1 MANNFNYYSPTEV
14 VFGKGT
20 HAQTGAY
27 VKKYGGT
34 KLLIVY
40 GSDRV
45 LKNGV
50 MDAVTESVKTE
61 GITYELLGGVVPNPH
76 LSKVYRARQENGS
89 GFCTGSRWRICH
101 RYRESDFLWTGG
113 AGRRCVDL
121 ICTYKNSKE
130 ILACSVRFND
140 CGSRKRDK

>member
-50 MDAVTESVKTE
+50 MDAVTESVKAE
-61 GITYELLGGVVPNPH
+61 GIAYELLGGVVPNPH
-76 LSKVYRARQENGS
+76 LSKVYEGIELGKKMKADFDDG
-89 GFCTGSRWRICH
+89 TGYCDDFKCRLHEPKPYDIRIDTME
-101 RYRESDFLWTGG
+101 R
-113 AGRRCVDL
+113 
-121 ICTYKNSKE
+121 
-130 ILACSVRFND
+130 
-140 CGSRKRDK
+140 